1 MNDRTITQLNDTLDG
16 IKKELGANRDNEAPI
31 WNASHIGSTPLDIT
45 MKKDGWGF
53 LYNKGRFEMF
63 PIGES
68 GFYEHNKLEGYK
80 KEEHFPVSD
89 SKMSTNSLWSSK
101 RTNEEIH
108 LISQEQSDEDRKTL
122 NITLNKTIKRAKS
135 ELQEI
140 LKLELDKS
148 AKREAGTLLERLE
161 DIDGELT
168 LIYDNIKDLE
178 GTQSG
183 KATIAQLRGELNIL
197 ETQLSGIVDIKVGK
211 VRDVVYTKGE
221 INKKFKQLAE
231 RIANISKKTKE
242 VKEEKRGLSDKEIKL
257 LIDDRTPYGHRHK
270 SSDIVHDGGSLDEY
284 LANLTVGGSLPDQTG
299 NNGKFLTTD
308 GSAASWGTP
317 SGSGD
322 MLKATYD
329 PGNVAGNVYST
340 DNHIDGTTNK
350 VYSATEKTKLA
361 GIETAADVTDA
372 TNVAAAGA
380 TMDSELIATSAGA
393 GDAGKP
399 IKLDAAG
406 HVDATMI
413 NDADISLD
421 SVTEGSTNKFFTS
434 TEKTK
439 LSGIE
444 TAADVTDAANV
455 SAAGA
460 PIISSGAGAP
470 GSTPTKVGDI
480 YIDTTG
486 DDAYIAVGV
495 ASSADWEKSN
505 DGAGGGI
512 SDSDKGDITVSGSGA
527 TWTIDNDAVTY
538 AKMQNVSA
546 ENKILGRITAGAG
559 DTEELTATNV
569 RTIINVADGANAYV
583 HPNHSGD
590 VTSVADGATTIAN
603 DAVTYAKMQNVS
615 ATDKLLGRV
624 SASAGDVEEITFTDF
639 AQSILDDADEA
650 TFKATV
656 NLEIGTDVQAYDA
669 DLGAIA
675 GLSSNGI
682 IARTGAGTAS
692 VRTITGTSN
701 EISVSNGD
709 GVSGNP
715 TLSLPTTIDLGGKT
729 SFEIPNGA
737 GGTTLD
743 TTGEIGIDSTSK
755 TLNFYDGANEVVLNP
770 IQSKSVTILAPVAGD
785 DFPLHR
791 FDVAVTL
798 TKVSYLCLG
807 GTNWIGQA
815 VEMDA
820 NGGTATDVHS
830 ADITATAGTVNT
842 STTFSNASLDAGDYL
857 GIETTSISGTPT
869 SLTITVYYRENA

>member
-1 MNDRTITQLNDTLDG
+1 MNDKTITQLNDTLDG

-31 WNASHIGSTPLDIT
+31 WNASHIGSVPLDIT

-68 GFYEHNKLEGYK
+68 GFYEHDKLEGYK
-80 KEEHFPVSD
+80 KEEHFPVED

-148 AKREAGTLLERLE
+148 VKREATALLERLE
-161 DIDGELT
+161 DVDGELT
-168 LIYDNIKDLE
+168 LIYDNIEYLE
-178 GTQSG
+178 GTQSE
-183 KATIAQLRGELNIL
+183 KATITQLRGELNIL

-270 SSDIVHDGGSLDEY
+270 SADIVHDGGSLDEY
-284 LANLTVGGSLPDQTG
+284 LANLVVGGASLPDQTG
-299 NNGKFLTTD
+299 NSGKFLTTD
-308 GSAASWGTP
+308 GSDASWGTP

-350 VYSATEKTKLA
+350 VFSATEKTKLA
-361 GIETAADVTDA
+361 GIEASANNYVHPNHSGDVTS
-372 TNVAAAGA
+372 VADGA
-380 TMDSELIATSAGA
+380 TTIA
-393 GDAGKP
+393 
-399 IKLDAAG
+399 
-406 HVDATMI
+406 
-413 NDADISLD
+413 
-421 SVTEGSTNKFFTS
+421 
-434 TEKTK
+434 
-439 LSGIE
+439 
-444 TAADVTDAANV
+444 
-455 SAAGA
+455 
-460 PIISSGAGAP
+460 
-470 GSTPTKVGDI
+470 
-480 YIDTTG
+480 
-486 DDAYIAVGV
+486 
-495 ASSADWEKSN
+495 
-505 DGAGGGI
+505 
-512 SDSDKGDITVSGSGA
+512 
-527 TWTIDNDAVTY
+527 NDAVTY

-559 DTEELTATNV
+559 DVEELTAANV

-603 DAVTYAKMQNVS
+603 GAVSLAKMANL
-615 ATDKLLGRV
+615 AANTIIGRV
-624 SASAGDVEEITFTDF
+624 TASTGVPEALTAANVRTIINVEDGADVTDTANVTSAGALMDSEVDADLKTLSLPANTTISTYG
-639 AQSILDDADEA
+639 ASIIDDADEA

-669 DLGAIA
+669 DLGALA
-675 GLSSNGI
+675 GLSSAGMI
-682 IARTGAGTAS
+682 TRTGAGTAS

-701 EISVSNGD
+701 EVSVANGD

-715 TLSLPTTIDLGGKT
+715 TLSLPATIDLGGKD
-729 SFEIPNGA
+729 SLEIPNGA
-737 GGTTLD
+737 GGTTVNA
-743 TTGEIGIDSTSK
+743 TGEVCIDSTSK
-755 TLNFYDGANEVVLNP
+755 TLNFYDGADEVVLNP
-770 IQSKSVTILAPVAGD
+770 IQSKSVTILAPVVGD

-798 TKVSYLCLG
+798 VKVSYLCLG
-807 GTNWIGQA
+807 GTNWVGQL

-820 NGGTATDVHS
+820 NGGTPTDVHT
-830 ADITATAGTVNT
+830 ADVTASAGTVNT
-842 STTFSNASLDAGDYL
+842 STTFSNATIDAGDYV

-869 SLTITVYYRENA
+869 SLTITYYYRENA